1 MARLFVAIT
10 DRDWYDVLSQQAP
23 DEVNFWQPSGRF
35 AFRALRPGGLLL
47 FKLHAL
53 DNVIVGG
60 GVFSHGSLAPLS
72 LTWEAF
78 GTKNGAGSLPEMR
91 LRIARYRRA
100 AGPLDPRSDPVIGCR
115 ILTQPFFWP
124 PTQWLPVPA
133 SFARAI
139 VQGKD
144 YRTDEPEGRA
154 LWDAVTERL
163 AEGTDA
169 RTASPAVDLPRH
181 GTPVLV
187 RPRLGQGAFRLA
199 VTDAYERRCAVS
211 GERTLPILDAAH
223 IRAFSEGG
231 AHDPANGLLLRTDI
245 HRLFDLGYVTVS
257 GDHRF
262 EVSTRLKADF
272 DNGRH
277 YYELHGQPVRP
288 PRGGTPPSPDALR
301 WHREECYRG

>member
-1 MARLFVAIT
+1 MVRLFVAIT
-10 DRDWYDVLSQQAP
+10 DRDWYDALSRQAP
-23 DEVNFWQPSGRF
+23 DEVNFWQPSGRL
-35 AFRALRPGGLLL
+35 AFRALRPGELLL
-47 FKLHAL
+47 FKLHAP
-53 DNVIVGG
+53 DDVIVGG

-72 LTWEAF
+72 LAWEAF
-78 GTKNGAGSLPEMR
+78 GTNNGAGNLPEMR
-91 LRIARYRRA
+91 RRIARYRRA

-124 PTQWLPVPA
+124 PAQWLPVPA
-133 SFARAI
+133 SFARNI
-139 VQGKD
+139 VQGKG

-163 AEGTDA
+163 AASTAA
-169 RTASPAVDLPRH
+169 RTASPVVDLPRQ

-211 GERTLPILDAAH
+211 DERTLPILDAAH

-231 AHDPANGLLLRTDI
+231 AHDTANGLLLRTDI

-257 GDHRF
+257 ADHRF

-288 PRGGTPPSPDALR
+288 PRGGASPSPDALR
-301 WHREECYRG
+301 WHREERYRG